1 MIQDPEG
8 RNRLMLK
15 KQIVTDEAMKP
26 VAVIINYQDWQQI
39 EVVLQKYWQEQN
51 SNSENSADVSAVLAS
66 YAGSITLTIDPLEY
80 QQQERNAWL

>member
-26 VAVIINYQDWQQI
+26 VAVIIDYQDWQQI
-39 EVVLQKYWQEQN
+39 ETVLQKYWQEQN
-51 SNSENSADVSAVLAS
+51 AANSPDVSAALAS
-66 YAGSITLTIDPLEY
+66 YAGSITLTLDPLEY
-80 QQQERNAWL
+80 QQEERNAWL

>member
-8 RNRLMLK
+8 RNRLTLK
-15 KQIVTDEAMKP
+15 KQIVMDEAMKP

-39 EVVLQKYWQEQN
+39 EAVLQKYGQEQN
-51 SNSENSADVSAVLAS
+51 AANSLDVSTALAS
-66 YAGSITLTIDPLEY
+66 YAGTITLTVDPLEY